1 MRVGDEV
8 GPRRREEGRK
18 RERPDERICTSY
30 CRSWESLQ
38 DFKHERDLYKIYIVW
53 GQMEVGWRGHGEI
66 REEAGAEPTEG

>member
-8 GPRRREEGRK
+8 GPRRKEEGRK
-18 RERPDERICTSY
+18 RERRPDERICTSY

-66 REEAGAEPTEG
+66 REEAGA